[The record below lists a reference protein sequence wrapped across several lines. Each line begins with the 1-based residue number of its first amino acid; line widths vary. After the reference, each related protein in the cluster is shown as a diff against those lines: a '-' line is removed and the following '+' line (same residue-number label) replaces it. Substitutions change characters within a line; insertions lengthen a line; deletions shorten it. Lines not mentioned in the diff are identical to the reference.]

1 MRLTFFATIFRVES
15 GTHLYSRLEFGNASR
30 GPNLVVILMHK
41 LTPFSPV
48 KTREVESQ
56 WGQSYT
62 MENPF
67 LLFTRSFRLGPK
79 GGGQPRWGSLSWWN
93 RLPSGRWSI
102 RHSARVLC
110 FFFGISTPP
119 FAGADIAVLFA
130 EREDMVM
137 PCISKRV
144 CVRVRARENWVHV
157 SMGNFPPSF
166 LRNSNRIFR
175 NRASCVSGE
184 GISSK
189 FWSRF
194 ALFVF
199 RSCGLQ
205 RWIGTIYCFW

>member
-79 GGGQPRWGSLSWWN
+79 GGGAAPLGFFVLVE
-93 RLPSGRWSI
+93 PSPVREVI
-102 RHSARVLC
+102 NSAFCSGPL
-110 FFFGISTPP
+110 FFFWYIHTTFRRCGHRCP
-119 FAGADIAVLFA
+119 FRRERGHGDAVHF
-130 EREDMVM
+130 ET
-137 PCISKRV
+137 
-144 CVRVRARENWVHV
+144 CVRACACERKLGACKYGE
-157 SMGNFPPSF
+157 FPS
-166 LRNSNRIFR
+166 L
-175 NRASCVSGE
+175 
-184 GISSK
+184 ISQK
-189 FWSRF
+189 F
-194 ALFVF
+194 
-199 RSCGLQ
+199 
-205 RWIGTIYCFW
+205 